1 MSTSIMGQ
9 KVLKVN
15 AGLLL
20 KKLLD
25 QQLVVTRQKDKER
38 HIPLFTMT
46 IGQNSSRLKMV
57 RAEKRVLNKELVE
70 ARLILLKALI
80 MAILPRR

>member
-1 MSTSIMGQ
+1 MVQ

-15 AGLLL
+15 AVLVL

-46 IGQNSSRLKMV
+46 IGQNSSQLKMV
-57 RAEKRVLNKELVE
+57 RAEKRVLSKVGVKD
-70 ARLILLKALI
+70 RLILLMASI
-80 MAILPRR
+80 MAILPR